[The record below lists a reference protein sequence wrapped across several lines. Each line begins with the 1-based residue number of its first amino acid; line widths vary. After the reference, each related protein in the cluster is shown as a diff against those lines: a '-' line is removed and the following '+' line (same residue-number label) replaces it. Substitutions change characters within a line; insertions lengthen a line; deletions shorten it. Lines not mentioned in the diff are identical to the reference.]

1 MVKTGCIAVGVIANN
16 RKARRNYYI
25 EDKVEAG
32 LELQGTEVKSLR
44 LGQATI
50 AEAYAS
56 PERGQLYL
64 LNSYIAPYEAASH
77 FSHDTRRKRKLL
89 LHKREIARLL
99 MAVNRKGMTVIPL
112 SLYFNNRGI
121 AKVELGV
128 ARGKTKI
135 DRRETEKERDWQRQ
149 KARVLRDKG

>member
-1 MVKTGCIAVGVIANN
+1 MGTITKN
-16 RKARRNYYI
+16 RKAHRNYYI
-25 EDKVEAG
+25 EDKIEAG

-44 LGQATI
+44 LGQANI

-56 PERGQLYL
+56 PERGQIYL
-64 LNSYIAPYEAASH
+64 LNSYIAAYEGASH

-89 LHKREIARLL
+89 LHKREITRIL

-128 ARGKTKI
+128 AKGKTKI